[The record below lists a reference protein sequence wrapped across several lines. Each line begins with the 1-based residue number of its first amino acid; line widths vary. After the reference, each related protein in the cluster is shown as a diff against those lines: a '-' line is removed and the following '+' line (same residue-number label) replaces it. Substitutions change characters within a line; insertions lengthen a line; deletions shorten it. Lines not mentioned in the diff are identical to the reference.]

1 MLPWKASRLVSG
13 WKSISEQ
20 IPHFVKVRSAVS
32 WSWLS
37 LEGVSSLGVGVY
49 RQRLGDQWY
58 LWRRDCPKLP

>member
-20 IPHFVKVRSAVS
+20 IPHFVEVRSAVS

-49 RQRLGDQWY
+49 RQRLGDQ
-58 LWRRDCPKLP
+58 